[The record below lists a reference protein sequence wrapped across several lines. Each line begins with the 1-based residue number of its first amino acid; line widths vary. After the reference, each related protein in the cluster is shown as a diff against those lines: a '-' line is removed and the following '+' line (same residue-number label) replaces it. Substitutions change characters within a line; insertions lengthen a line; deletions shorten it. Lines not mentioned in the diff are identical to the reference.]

1 MSDPVFLHFDFTTPS
16 LQHPP
21 LWLPTPH
28 TLPPHS
34 SAHGIPISFVTETL
48 HSDYYSKDDTTDT
61 DNTDDEDD
69 TTSSTR
75 VQTSGSC
82 AREIQD
88 VCGEASSGCVQCVNT
103 NAPLKKFPSCP
114 GGCTD
119 IVPGAVASCV
129 ALCQG
134 SSAHDLGT
142 VYVKFKFKWGSA
154 LC

>member
-1 MSDPVFLHFDFTTPS
+1 M
-16 LQHPP
+16 
-21 LWLPTPH
+21 
-28 TLPPHS
+28 
-34 SAHGIPISFVTETL
+34 TETL